1 MLFYNFE
8 NRIFVQRNLD
18 WDKDED
24 LSNQSSL
31 IKNLNEKLKTNNVL
45 EQLKPIFG
53 AYLQRGCVLA
63 NLAEEEVVY
72 LLDQREWSILVNFR
86 RNAEQV
92 KLVAPLG
99 NCVSWD
105 TSVEQRSKILK
116 TWLFIIPFW

>member
-63 NLAEEEVVY
+63 NFAEEEVVY
-72 LLDQREWSILVNFR
+72 LLDQRE
-86 RNAEQV
+86 
-92 KLVAPLG
+92 
-99 NCVSWD
+99 
-105 TSVEQRSKILK
+105 
-116 TWLFIIPFW
+116 